1 MHVTLSKDMDF
12 YINKVALDALG
23 DPEAVRYFFDV
34 GRSWIGI
41 RKESP
46 EVEQAF
52 PLRKKVKGQGGLVRA
67 AQFCSRYGIRLEDSI
82 AFQDVR
88 IDADGMLILDLKTA
102 RRIRR

>member
-1 MHVTLSKDMDF
+1 MHVTLSRDKDF

-46 EVEQAF
+46 EIEQAF
-52 PLRKKVKGQGGLVRA
+52 PLRKKMKGQGGLVRA
-67 AQFCSRYGIRLEDSI
+67 AQFCNRYGIHPEVSI
-82 AFQDVR
+82 TFQDVR
-88 IDADGMLILDLKTA
+88 VDADGMMILDLKTA